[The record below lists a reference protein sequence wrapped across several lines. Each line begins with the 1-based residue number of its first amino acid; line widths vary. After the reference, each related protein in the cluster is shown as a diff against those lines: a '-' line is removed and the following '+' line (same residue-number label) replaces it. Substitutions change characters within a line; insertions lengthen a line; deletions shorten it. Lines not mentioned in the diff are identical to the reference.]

1 MHLRHIGE
9 AFRSADPRVLQY
21 IRLAGFYGIYRLGS
35 RFEIDDALITAL
47 VERWRPETHTFHL
60 TVGEATITLQD
71 VAVLLGLRVHG
82 PAVTSPAVVDWP
94 SVCQQYLGVAP
105 PARSI
110 RGSSVSVK
118 WLRETFEVLPADA
131 DDGVIQCHARAYILL
146 LMQGVVFADSSGGKI
161 QLIYLP
167 LLANLERAGQYS
179 WGSAALAFFYRQ
191 LCRAARKEKAD
202 IVGPVI
208 LLQVILSP

>member
-9 AFRSADPRVLQY
+9 VFRSADPRVLHY

-35 RFEIDDALITAL
+35 SFEIDDALITAL

-71 VAVLLGLRVHG
+71 VAVLLGIRVHG
-82 PAVTSPAVVDWP
+82 PAVTSHAVVDWP

-105 PARSI
+105 PTDFI
-110 RGSSVSVK
+110 RGSSVSVQ
-118 WLRETFEVLPADA
+118 WLRRTFEVLPDDA

-167 LLANLERAGQYS
+167 LLADLERAGQYS
-179 WGSAALAFFYRQ
+179 WGSATLAFFYRQ
-191 LCRAARKEKAD
+191 MCRAAQKKKAD